1 MAAMP
6 PMADPTA
13 MPTMALVLRPFASAA
28 VEVGAAAET
37 KALLEVEVGIV
48 EVKLPGT
55 VVDDCVDTELV
66 EGVELLVE
74 DVVVTGSTINPR
86 EGIFGDPTYGSSKAS
101 PGAEKIAGRIPPRKR
116 ELLY

>member
-6 PMADPTA
+6 PIADPTA
-13 MPTMALVLRPFASAA
+13 MPTMASVLRPFVFAA
-28 VEVGAAAET
+28 VELGAAAET

-66 EGVELLVE
+66 ERVELLVE
-74 DVVVTGSTINPR
+74 DVVVTGSTINPG
-86 EGIFGDPTYGSSKAS
+86 EGIFGDPT
-101 PGAEKIAGRIPPRKR
+101 
-116 ELLY
+116 